1 MGILLTHV
9 NSNPSRDAGRTSIWM
24 MYAATSSGSC
34 RGAFAA
40 ASRLLCG
47 GDTVTSEHAVG
58 LQDVVGERVPEH
70 HRSDFG
76 LATHIQTDEVPVAP
90 SGMNALADRSTLI
103 LRLSF
108 FTRHPASP

>member
-9 NSNPSRDAGRTSIWM
+9 NSNPSRDAGRTSIWR
-24 MYAATSSGSC
+24 MYAATSAGSC
-34 RGAFAA
+34 RGASTA

-76 LATHIQTDEVPVAP
+76 LATRIQTDEVPVAP
-90 SGMNALADRSTLI
+90 SSVDALANRSNSI
-103 LRLSF
+103 LC
-108 FTRHPASP
+108 